1 MGLIENAVISIAKL
15 KMKRSL
21 NMGEVKEVSSEGL
34 IEHRNVPYSN
44 RSGKE
49 LLMDIFEPIVEKGTE
64 LPVIV
69 NIHGGGL
76 IGGSKNLSVGFCRK
90 LAKRGYLVFSLE
102 YRLVPEIRVYEQFDD
117 VCAGM
122 DCIGRKLV
130 DFDVDFTR
138 IYMVAESAGAYL
150 ATYVAAMK
158 KSQALQK
165 AIGYQPTNMVF
176 KAMGLISGMFYT
188 TRKDTLGRYLSRSF
202 YGNDAR
208 SIAMAEYTNPEHPE
222 IIHNIPPCYLVTSK
236 ADMFERYTL
245 DFAGELGNKGVEHHL
260 RHMGSDPKLLHAFPV
275 LNPNLSESERV
286 INEIVAWFEK
296 HEPTTKSS
304 DTFPRSSKATAVAN
318 EPTML

>member
-1 MGLIENAVISIAKL
+1 MGLVENIIIKL
-15 KMKRSL
+15 TKFKLRNAL
-21 NMGEVKEVSSEGL
+21 KMGEVQEISSEGL
-34 IEHRNVPYSN
+34 KEYRDVPYSN
-44 RSGKE
+44 RAGKE
-49 LLMDIFEPIVEKGTE
+49 LLMDIFEPIVEQGTE

-76 IGGSKNLSVGFCRK
+76 IGGSKNLSAGFCRL

-102 YRLVPEIRVYEQFDD
+102 YRLIPAIRVYEQFDD

-130 DFDVDFTR
+130 EFDVDFTR

-158 KSQALQK
+158 KSVALQE
-165 AIGYQPTNMVF
+165 AIGYRPTNMVF

-188 TRKDTLGRYLSRSF
+188 TRKDMLGFFLSRSI
-202 YGNDAR
+202 YGKDAR

-222 IIHNIPPCYLVTSK
+222 IIYNIPPCYLITSK
-236 ADMFERYTL
+236 ADMLERYTL
-245 DFAGELGNKGVEHHL
+245 DFAGELGNKGVAHYL

-275 LNPNLSESERV
+275 LNPSLPESERV
-286 INEIVAWFEK
+286 IDEIVSWFEK
-296 HEPTTKSS
+296 HEPLAK
-304 DTFPRSSKATAVAN
+304 K
-318 EPTML
+318 

>member
-1 MGLIENAVISIAKL
+1 MGLVEKAIISITKL
-15 KMKRSL
+15 KMKKSF
-21 NMGEVKEVSSEGL
+21 NPGDVKEVSSEGL
-34 IEHRNVPYSN
+34 REYRDVPYNN
-44 RSGKE
+44 RLGKE
-49 LLMDIFEPIVEKGTE
+49 LLMDIFEPVVEEGTE

-76 IGGSKNLSVGFCRK
+76 IGGNKNLSVGFCRQ

-102 YRLVPEIRVYEQFDD
+102 YRLIPAIRVYEQFDD

-122 DCIGRKLV
+122 DCIGKKLV

-158 KSQALQK
+158 KSEALQK

-188 TRKDTLGRYLSRSF
+188 TRKDMLGYFLSRSI
-202 YGNDAR
+202 YGKDAR

-222 IIHNIPPCYLVTSK
+222 IIYNIPPCYLITSK
-236 ADMFERYTL
+236 ADMLERYTL
-245 DFAGELGNKGVEHHL
+245 DFAGELGNKGIEHYL

-275 LNPNLSESERV
+275 LNSSLPESERV
-286 INEIVAWFEK
+286 IDEIVGWFEK
-296 HEPTTKSS
+296 HTLLTEKQ
-304 DTFPRSSKATAVAN
+304 
-318 EPTML
+318 

>member
-1 MGLIENAVISIAKL
+1 MGLIENVIISITKL
-15 KMKRSL
+15 KLRKAL
-21 NMGEVKEVSSEGL
+21 NMGDVKEVSTEGL
-34 IEHRNVPYSN
+34 REYRDVPYNN

-76 IGGSKNLSVGFCRK
+76 IGGSKNLSVGFCRQ

-102 YRLVPEIRVYEQFDD
+102 YRLIPAIRVYEQFDD

-158 KSQALQK
+158 KSEALQT

-188 TRKDTLGRYLSRSF
+188 TRKDMLGYFLSRSI
-202 YGNDAR
+202 YGRDAR

-222 IIHNIPPCYLVTSK
+222 IIYNIPPCYLITSK
-236 ADMFERYTL
+236 ADMLERYTL
-245 DFAGELGNKGVEHHL
+245 DFAGELGNKGVEHYL

-275 LNPNLSESERV
+275 LNSSLPESERV
-286 INEIVAWFEK
+286 IDEIVKWFEK
-296 HEPTTKSS
+296 HTLLTE
-304 DTFPRSSKATAVAN
+304 N
-318 EPTML
+318 Q

>member
-1 MGLIENAVISIAKL
+1 MGFFEKIVISATKI
-15 KMKRSL
+15 KMK
-21 NMGEVKEVSSEGL
+21 NAFHAGEAAEISPEGIKEHAN
-34 IEHRNVPYSN
+34 IAYSN
-44 RSGKE
+44 HSGKE

-64 LPVIV
+64 LPVII

-76 IGGSKNLSVGFCRK
+76 IGGSKNLSVGFCRQ

-102 YRLVPEIRVYEQFDD
+102 YRLIPDVRVYEQFDD

-158 KSQALQK
+158 RSEALQK
-165 AIGYQPTNMVF
+165 AIGYQPTNMIF
-176 KAMGLISGMFYT
+176 KAMALISGMFYT
-188 TRKDTLGRYLSRSF
+188 TRKDSLGFFLSRSI
-202 YGNDAR
+202 YGKDAR

-222 IIHNIPPCYLVTSK
+222 IIHNIPPCYLITSK
-236 ADMFERYTL
+236 ADMLERYTL
-245 DFAGELGNKGVEHHL
+245 DFAGELGNKGITHYL

-275 LNPNLSESERV
+275 LNPGLPESERV
-286 INEIVAWFEK
+286 IDEIVGWFEK
-296 HEPTTKSS
+296 HEPL
-304 DTFPRSSKATAVAN
+304 N
-318 EPTML
+318 

>member
-1 MGLIENAVISIAKL
+1 MALIENTIISITKRKL
-15 KMKRSL
+15 KKAL
-21 NMGEVKEVSSEGL
+21 NMGEVKEISGEGL
-34 IEHRNVPYSN
+34 REYRDISYNN

-76 IGGSKNLSVGFCRK
+76 IGGSKNISAGFCRQ

-102 YRLVPEIRVYEQFDD
+102 YRLIPDVRVYEQFDD

-130 DFDVDFTR
+130 EFDVDFTR

-158 KSQALQK
+158 KSEALQR
-165 AIGYQPTNMVF
+165 AIGYKPTNMVF
-176 KAMGLISGMFYT
+176 RAMGLISGMFYT
-188 TRKDTLGRYLSRSF
+188 TRKDMLGRFLSRSI
-202 YGNDAR
+202 YGKDAR

-222 IIHNIPPCYLVTSK
+222 IIYRIPPCYLITSK
-236 ADMFERYTL
+236 ADMLERYTL
-245 DFAGELGNKGVEHHL
+245 DFAGELGNKGVEHYL

-275 LNPNLSESERV
+275 LDPSLPESERV
-286 INEIVAWFEK
+286 IDEIVDWFKK
-296 HEPTTKSS
+296 HS
-304 DTFPRSSKATAVAN
+304 
-318 EPTML
+318 L

>member
-1 MGLIENAVISIAKL
+1 MGLIENVIISATKL
-15 KMKRSL
+15 KMK
-21 NMGEVKEVSSEGL
+21 NAFHAGDVKEVSPDRINEYTN
-34 IEHRNVPYSN
+34 IPYTN
-44 RSGKE
+44 HSGKE

-76 IGGSKNLSVGFCRK
+76 IGGSKNLSVGFCRQ

-102 YRLVPEIRVYEQFDD
+102 YRLIPEVRVYEQFDD

-130 DFDVDFTR
+130 EFDVDFTR

-158 KSQALQK
+158 HSEALQN
-165 AIGYQPTNMVF
+165 AIGYKPTKMVF

-188 TRKDTLGRYLSRSF
+188 TRNDMLGRFLSGSI
-202 YGNDAR
+202 YGKDAR
-208 SIAMAEYTNPEHPE
+208 SKEMAEYTNPEHPE
-222 IIHNIPPCYLVTSK
+222 IINNIPPCYLITSK
-236 ADMFERYTL
+236 ADMLERYTL
-245 DFAGELGNKGVEHHL
+245 DFAGELGNKGIEHYL

-275 LNPNLSESERV
+275 LNPALPESERV
-286 INEIVAWFEK
+286 IDEIVDWFKK
-296 HEPTTKSS
+296 HAPTT
-304 DTFPRSSKATAVAN
+304 
-318 EPTML
+318 

>member
-1 MGLIENAVISIAKL
+1 MGLIENVVISITKL
-15 KMKRSL
+15 KMKKSF
-21 NMGEVKEVSSEGL
+21 NMGEVKEVSCEGL
-34 IEHRNVPYSN
+34 IEYRNVPYTN

-49 LLMDIFEPIVEKGTE
+49 LFMDIFEPVSEKGTE

-76 IGGSKNLSVGFCRK
+76 IGGSKNLSVGFCRQ

-102 YRLVPEIRVYEQFDD
+102 YRLIPEIRVYEQFDD

-158 KSQALQK
+158 KSEALQK
-165 AIGYQPTNMVF
+165 AIGYKPTNMVF

-188 TRKDTLGRYLSRSF
+188 TRKDMLGRFLSRSI
-202 YGNDAR
+202 YGKDAR

-222 IIHNIPPCYLVTSK
+222 IIYNIPPCYLITSK
-236 ADMFERYTL
+236 ADMLERYTL
-245 DFAGELGNKGVEHHL
+245 DFAGELGNKGIEHYL

-286 INEIVAWFEK
+286 IDEIVAWFEK
-296 HEPTTKSS
+296 H
-304 DTFPRSSKATAVAN
+304 
-318 EPTML
+318 

>member
-1 MGLIENAVISIAKL
+1 MGLVENAIISITKL
-15 KMKRSL
+15 KMKNAFNS
-21 NMGEVKEVSSEGL
+21 GEVKEVSSEGL
-34 IEHRNVPYSN
+34 KEYRDIPYTN
-44 RSGKE
+44 RAGKE
-49 LLMDIFEPIVEKGTE
+49 LLMDIFEPIAPEGTE

-76 IGGSKNLSVGFCRK
+76 IGGSKNLSVGFCRQ

-102 YRLVPEIRVYEQFDD
+102 YRLIPDVRVFEQFDD

-158 KSQALQK
+158 KSKALQD
-165 AIGYQPTNMVF
+165 AIGYPPTNMTF

-188 TRKDTLGRYLSRSF
+188 TRDDMLGRFLSPSI
-202 YGNDAR
+202 YGKDKR

-222 IIHNIPPCYLVTSK
+222 IIHNIPPCYLITSK
-236 ADMFERYTL
+236 ADMLERYTL

-275 LNPNLSESERV
+275 LNATLPESVRV
-286 INEIVAWFEK
+286 IDEIVDWFEA
-296 HEPTTKSS
+296 HEPTTH
-304 DTFPRSSKATAVAN
+304 
-318 EPTML
+318 

>member
-1 MGLIENAVISIAKL
+1 MGLIENAIISITKL
-15 KMKRSL
+15 KMKNAFNS
-21 NMGEVKEVSSEGL
+21 GEVKEVSSEGL
-34 IEHRNVPYSN
+34 KEYRDIPYTN
-44 RSGKE
+44 RAGKE
-49 LLMDIFEPIVEKGTE
+49 LLMDIFEPTTPEGTE

-76 IGGSKNLSVGFCRK
+76 IGGSKNLSVGFCRQ

-102 YRLVPEIRVYEQFDD
+102 YRLIPDVRVYEQFDD

-158 KSQALQK
+158 KSKALQD
-165 AIGYQPTNMVF
+165 AIGYPPTNMTF

-188 TRKDTLGRYLSRSF
+188 TRDDMLGRFLSPSI
-202 YGNDAR
+202 YGKDKR

-222 IIHNIPPCYLVTSK
+222 IIHNIPPCYLITSK
-236 ADMFERYTL
+236 ADMLERYTL

-275 LNPNLSESERV
+275 LNATLPESVRV
-286 INEIVAWFEK
+286 IDEIVDWFK
-296 HEPTTKSS
+296 AHEPTTH
-304 DTFPRSSKATAVAN
+304 
-318 EPTML
+318 

>member
-1 MGLIENAVISIAKL
+1 MGLIENAIISITKL
-15 KMKRSL
+15 KMK
-21 NMGEVKEVSSEGL
+21 NAFNPGEVEEVSSEGL
-34 IEHRNVPYSN
+34 KEYRDIPYTN
-44 RSGKE
+44 RAGKE
-49 LLMDIFEPIVEKGTE
+49 LLMDIFEPIAPEGTE

-76 IGGSKNLSVGFCRK
+76 IGGSKNLSVGFCRQ

-102 YRLVPEIRVYEQFDD
+102 YRLIPDVRVYEQFDD

-158 KSQALQK
+158 KSKALQD
-165 AIGYQPTNMVF
+165 AIGYPPTNMTF

-188 TRKDTLGRYLSRSF
+188 TRDDMLGRFLSPSI
-202 YGNDAR
+202 YGKDER

-222 IIHNIPPCYLVTSK
+222 IIHNIPPCYLITSK
-236 ADMFERYTL
+236 ADMLERYTL

-260 RHMGSDPKLLHAFPV
+260 RHMGSDSKLLHAFPV
-275 LNPNLSESERV
+275 LNATLPESVRV
-286 INEIVAWFEK
+286 IDEIVGWFK
-296 HEPTTKSS
+296 AHEP
-304 DTFPRSSKATAVAN
+304 ATH
-318 EPTML
+318 

>member
-1 MGLIENAVISIAKL
+1 MGLIENVIISATKL
-15 KMKRSL
+15 KMK
-21 NMGEVKEVSSEGL
+21 NAFHAGDVKEVSPDGINEYTN
-34 IEHRNVPYSN
+34 IPYTN
-44 RSGKE
+44 HSGKE

-76 IGGSKNLSVGFCRK
+76 IGGSKNLSVGFCRQ

-102 YRLVPEIRVYEQFDD
+102 YRLIPEVRVYEQFDD

-130 DFDVDFTR
+130 EFDVDFTR

-158 KSQALQK
+158 HSEALQN
-165 AIGYQPTNMVF
+165 AIGYKPTKMVF
-176 KAMGLISGMFYT
+176 RAMGLISGMFYT
-188 TRKDTLGRYLSRSF
+188 TRNDMLGRFLSDSI
-202 YGNDAR
+202 YGKDAR
-208 SIAMAEYTNPEHPE
+208 SKEMAEYTNPEHPE
-222 IIHNIPPCYLVTSK
+222 IIHNIPPCYLITSK
-236 ADMFERYTL
+236 ADMLERYTL

-275 LNPNLSESERV
+275 LNPALPESERV
-286 INEIVAWFEK
+286 IDEIVDWFK
-296 HEPTTKSS
+296 QHAPTT
-304 DTFPRSSKATAVAN
+304 
-318 EPTML
+318 